1 MNRPAVF
8 IGADHGGVELKAHLV
23 AALEKQGYL
32 VRDFGTHG
40 SEPVDY
46 PDIAFLVARA
56 VREARVAGVVSFGV
70 MIDGVGVASAMV
82 CNRVPGI
89 RAAPCWCEFTARSAR
104 EHNDA
109 QVITL
114 GGRLQGPALAE
125 ALVMTFLTTPF
136 GGGRHQVRVDKIH
149 TLAGEPAPSARR
161 E

>member
-1 MNRPAVF
+1 LSKAVVF

-23 AALEKQGYL
+23 SALEKKGYL

-46 PDIAFLVARA
+46 PDIAFLVGRAVSEARA
-56 VREARVAGVVSFGV
+56 AGIEAFGV

-89 RAAPCWCEFTARSAR
+89 RAAPAWCEFVARSAR

-125 ALVMTFLTTPF
+125 ALVTAFLTTPF
-136 GGGRHQVRVDKIH
+136 GGGRHQPRVDKIH
-149 TLAGEPAPSARR
+149 TLAGEPAPTARR

>member
-1 MNRPAVF
+1 MTKAAVF
-8 IGADHGGVELKAHLV
+8 IGADHGGVELKAHLKAV
-23 AALEKQGYL
+23 LEKQGYL

-40 SEPVDY
+40 ADPVDY

-56 VREARVAGVVSFGV
+56 VAETRAAGVEAFGI

-82 CNRVPGI
+82 CNRVPGV
-89 RAAPCWCEFTARSAR
+89 RAAPCWCELTARSAR

-125 ALVMTFLTTPF
+125 ALVTTFLTTPF
-136 GGGRHQVRVDKIH
+136 GGGRHQPRVDKIH
-149 TLAGEPAPSARR
+149 TLAGEPPPRR
-161 E
+161 SGG